1 MIEIPEAISL
11 AKQIETELKGK
22 TIKRI
27 TSDDNKDYD
36 ESNFR
41 MSFRGKT
48 IVGAQGYG
56 GKLHIALTGNSGLW
70 FADGINIRY
79 NKTGKLPKKYP
90 TLLIEFDDCSYLSF
104 SVSLYGFFEGY
115 TNHLEGW
122 MADYMG
128 VATDRPQVDSDEFSE
143 EYFLELL
150 KPLNHEKYTAKSFL
164 ATEQRIPGLGNG
176 VLQDIL
182 FNAGISP
189 KRSLSTMSHPQ
200 FTDLYRSIK
209 NTIHEMI
216 IQGGRDVD
224 KDIYGK
230 PGGYRTIMS
239 RLTYKSPCLRCGS
252 EIVRESY
259 LGGNVYYC
267 SSCQK

>member
-1 MIEIPEAISL
+1 MIEIPEAIIL
-11 AKQIETELKGK
+11 AKQIEMELKGK
-22 TIKRI
+22 RIKRI
-27 TSDDNKDYD
+27 TSGNSEDYDDN
-36 ESNFR
+36 NFR

-48 IVGAQGYG
+48 VEGAQGYG
-56 GKLHIALTGNSGLW
+56 GKLHIGLSGDSGLW

-79 NKTGKLPKKYP
+79 NKTGKSPKKYP
-90 TLLIEFDDCSYLSF
+90 TLLIEFDDASYLSF

-115 TNHLEGW
+115 TGRLEGW
-122 MADYMG
+122 MAGYMG
-128 VATDRPQVDSDEFSE
+128 VATDRPQVDSEEFNE
-143 EYFLELL
+143 EYFFEIL

-189 KRSLSTMSHPQ
+189 KRSLSTMSHSD

-216 IQGGRDVD
+216 DQGGRDVE

-230 PGGYRTIMS
+230 SGGYKTRIS
-239 RLTYKSPCLRCGS
+239 RLTYQSPCFKCCG